1 MLKVGFIRGVIAGRT
16 ELPDNLKVLF
26 RPVAVMTPDFRLI
39 AEVLLFSEGFVEAR
53 GLAAKVTQLFR
64 RTSEQLSAQ
73 HHYDFGM
80 RVCR

>member
-64 RTSEQLSAQ
+64 RASEQLSAQ